1 MAKRLH
7 KYFAFENLAQALDG
21 LNIPQEVKFAFVG
34 VLVDFLNDEYVWL
47 GDVAMDHTQ
56 PDGLRL
62 KAVELRYWMRE
73 VSRLLND
80 FKERYREDNKD
91 GN

>member
-21 LNIPQEVKFAFVG
+21 LSIPQEVKFAFVG
-34 VLVDFLNDEYVWL
+34 VLVDFLDDEYTWL
-47 GDVAMDHTQ
+47 GDVAVDHTQ
-56 PDGLRL
+56 PVGLRL
-62 KAVELRYWMRE
+62 KAVELRCRMRE

-80 FKERYREDNKD
+80 FKEQYQEDNNAT
-91 GN
+91 G